1 MGLFSRSR
9 VLGAGCL
16 VFLILLILFCFPLVS
31 AGGRFIV
38 EWSLIRV
45 GLDVSFPV
53 IFDRFRI
60 LFSLVVLLISFFVLV
75 FSTSYIDSE
84 ENLSRFIWLV
94 ILFVLSINFLIFVP
108 RIIGAILGWDGLGL
122 ISFLLVIYYQN
133 TKSLGAG
140 MVTAFI
146 NRVGDALLL
155 LSIALLRSR
164 GHWYVWGVRGYG
176 SVWIIFLFV
185 VLLSTTK
192 SAQFPFSYWLPAA
205 IRAPT
210 PVSALVHSSTLVTA
224 GVYLLIRVTPNF
236 IVSRGRGCWWLL
248 VVSIFT
254 ICIAGVRAYYEV
266 DIKKVVAL
274 STLSQLGVIMFSLRL
289 GFYSLAFFHLVSH
302 ALFKALLFIRVGC
315 IIHNHCDW
323 QDFRSIRGLWS
334 KIPLARGC
342 VILAGIALRGLPFLG
357 GFYSKDLVVERF
369 LGGQLN
375 WFIIFVVRIGL
386 GTTLIYRL
394 RLYFGGVSGLV
405 RQGPAQFVENLTLY
419 EVIPIVCIG
428 VFSVCGGY
436 FMQSF
441 VFGFNEI
448 FLLEFKFKSFL
459 FFLLWL
465 GVFFVL
471 FRVMVKFFLFKVI
484 GFLKSFLLSFF
495 CTMWFSLHGVSMF
508 NKISLGKSG
517 LVYNRVDL
525 GWNEY
530 VLGGLGLF
538 DGILGY
544 SSSILRLWRGSLG
557 FCVSGAGIIL
567 GLLVIIIWFGV

>member
-1 MGLFSRSR
+1 MGLFSRR
-9 VLGAGCL
+9 RILGARCL
-16 VFLILLILFCFPLVS
+16 VFLILLVLYCFSLVGT
-31 AGGRFIV
+31 GGGFII
-38 EWSLIRV
+38 EWSLINV
-45 GLDVSFPV
+45 GLDFSFPL
-53 IFDRFRI
+53 ILDSFRI
-60 LFSLVVLLISFFVLV
+60 LFSLVVLLISFFVLI
-75 FSTSYIDSE
+75 FSTRYMDRE

-108 RIIGAILGWDGLGL
+108 RIMGAILGWDGLGL

-155 LSIALLRSR
+155 LRIALLRSV
-164 GHWYVWGVRGYG
+164 GHWYVWGIRGYMG
-176 SVWIIFLFV
+176 TWIIFLFV

-224 GVYLLIRVTPNF
+224 GVYLLIRITPNF
-236 IVSRGRGCWWLL
+236 LVERRRGCWWLL
-248 VVSIFT
+248 IVSIFT
-254 ICIAGVRAYYEV
+254 MCIAGIRAYYEV

-274 STLSQLGVIMFSLRL
+274 STLSQLGVIIFSLRL

-323 QDFRSIRGLWS
+323 QDFRSIRGLWR
-334 KIPLARGC
+334 KMPLSGGC
-342 VILAGIALRGLPFLG
+342 VILAGIALSGLPFLG

-375 WFIIFVVRIGL
+375 WFVIFVVGVGL
-386 GTTLIYRL
+386 GTTLVYRI
-394 RLYFGGVSGLV
+394 RLYFGGVIGLV
-405 RQGPAQFVENLTLY
+405 SQGPVQCVENLALY
-419 EVIPIVCIG
+419 EVVPMVCIG

-436 FMQSF
+436 FIQSF
-441 VFGFNEI
+441 VFGFNEM
-448 FLLEFKFKSFL
+448 FLLEYKFKSFL

-465 GVFFVL
+465 GAFFVVL
-471 FRVMVKFFLFKVI
+471 RVLI
-484 GFLKSFLLSFF
+484 KSFLFSVAGLIKNFILSFF
-495 CTMWFSLHGVSMF
+495 CTMWFSFHRVSVF
-508 NKISLGKSG
+508 NKVFLTRRG

-525 GWNEY
+525 GWNEH

-544 SSSILRLWRGSLG
+544 RSSILSLWRGSLG
-557 FCVSGAGIIL
+557 FCISGAGVLLGIL
-567 GLLVIIIWFGV
+567 IIIIWFGV